1 MNEEIKKKPVLLH
14 FHIFKNAGRTIQWIL
29 VKNFSNNAIRIDFD
43 KKGSIMSQDFIL
55 NYLTNHPKIK
65 FFSSHQIR
73 FPVPESSIFHFLP
86 ILFLRHPIDRIYSIY
101 NFHRKRPNK
110 NRLIIQ
116 KAHSLN
122 FNDFV
127 EWVLENTKSITNF
140 QTRYVSN
147 QSNDELNKNDLKI
160 ASGYLKNCTVIGT
173 VDRFNE
179 SLVASLPVLS
189 QWFKNLDIKYVRQ
202 NVTTTGNENFE
213 KKLDEIKSKLKDD
226 VINELFKK
234 NDFDFQLYSL
244 ANKEIDNRI
253 ESIKDFEIK
262 LLEFQKSLTKKHLS
276 SFKVFISRNK
286 HVWNSHES
294 N

>member
-1 MNEEIKKKPVLLH
+1 M
-14 FHIFKNAGRTIQWIL
+14 
-29 VKNFSNNAIRIDFD
+29 
-43 KKGSIMSQDFIL
+43 
-55 NYLTNHPKIK
+55 
-65 FFSSHQIR
+65 
-73 FPVPESSIFHFLP
+73 
-86 ILFLRHPIDRIYSIY
+86 RHPIDRIYSIY
-101 NFHRKRPNK
+101 NFNRRRPDK
-110 NRLIIQ
+110 TQ
-116 KAHSLN
+116 KAVQKANSLN

-147 QSNDELNKNDLKI
+147 QSNDELNKNDLDT
-160 ASGYLKNCTVIGT
+160 AMSHLKNSTVIGT

-226 VINELFKK
+226 VINELYKK

-253 ESIKDFEIK
+253 ELIKDFEIK

-286 HVWNSHES
+286 HVWHSDES